1 MDAHSLERNKSIKD
15 TQDEKEM
22 RLRKCS
28 AIHVPL
34 VSHAA
39 FSKLQ
44 VGVRGNE
51 NRKLQALTYPLSLFL
66 SIILPCVQ
74 LRTVERHVSRF
85 FKGETLGS
93 GILKR
98 NRCS

>member
-1 MDAHSLERNKSIKD
+1 MLILWSGIKD

-51 NRKLQALTYPLSLFL
+51 NRKLQALTYPLSLFP

-74 LRTVERHVSRF
+74 LRTVERHVSTF
-85 FKGETLGS
+85 FKGKDPSFCVGY
-93 GILKR
+93 
-98 NRCS
+98 